1 MNDHN
6 MLQMD
11 VERHSKAILDSL
23 NELIAIAGKDRRGY
37 YLVQNELLD
46 LNLAATRIT
55 SLLNLLNLKQPTFK
69 VVP

>member
-23 NELIAIAGKDRRGY
+23 EELIAIAGKDRLGY
-37 YLVQNELLD
+37 HLVQNEIPD
-46 LNLAATRIT
+46 LNLASIRIT
-55 SLLNLLNLKQPTFK
+55 SLIDLLKLKPALK